1 MERREFT
8 VALWALSVSAGARA
22 ALAEPEAARAVRA
35 ALQRGAEAA
44 VSLLGRVDGFWGNL
58 QVRIGLPRALAD
70 AARLLKATG
79 QGRQVDELVLA
90 MNRAAESAMP
100 QARPLL
106 MRAVRDIS
114 IEDAV
119 KLVRGSDTAV
129 TDFFSVKTRQ
139 PLRVAML
146 PVVSQATDRLSLASR
161 YNALAGRAAA
171 AGLLQAEDSSVQQHV
186 TARALDGLYRTIGEE
201 ERKLRADPLRAGS
214 ALLGKVFGERGR

>member
-1 MERREFT
+1 MIGTRHDGGLNMERREFT

-106 MRAVRDIS
+106 MRAVRD
-114 IEDAV
+114 
-119 KLVRGSDTAV
+119 
-129 TDFFSVKTRQ
+129 
-139 PLRVAML
+139 
-146 PVVSQATDRLSLASR
+146 LSLI
-161 YNALAGRAAA
+161 
-171 AGLLQAEDSSVQQHV
+171 H
-186 TARALDGLYRTIGEE
+186 I
-201 ERKLRADPLRAGS
+201 
-214 ALLGKVFGERGR
+214 